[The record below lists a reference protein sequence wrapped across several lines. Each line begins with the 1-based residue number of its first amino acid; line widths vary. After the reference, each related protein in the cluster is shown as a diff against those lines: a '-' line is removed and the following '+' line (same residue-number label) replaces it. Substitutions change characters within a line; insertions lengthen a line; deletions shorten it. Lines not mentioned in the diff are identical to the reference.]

1 MSAETTKRVKRL
13 PRTERIQDIMKAART
28 AFAVNGYHQASMAEI
43 AASAGVAEGTIYKFF
58 DSKRSLL
65 LAILRDWYDAM
76 IRENSAKLAG
86 VKGTRARLRVAIWQH
101 LSVIQNDP
109 DLCRLFY
116 AEVRSQADYPTTE
129 LFQLNKEATRLL
141 VTALEDGIR
150 DGDVRPDIDLRLV
163 RDVVFG
169 GIEHHV
175 SRFLAGHGDLD
186 VGRLSDGLTELAMCG
201 VGQRSK
207 DKSSVDQVR
216 FEKTLD
222 RLVQLVDRMDQS

>member
-1 MSAETTKRVKRL
+1 MSTETTKRVKRL
-13 PRTERIQDIMKAART
+13 PRTERIQDIMNAGRA
-28 AFAVNGYHQASMAEI
+28 AFAVNGYHQTSIAEI
-43 AASAGVAEGTIYKFF
+43 AAGAGVAEGTIYKFF

-65 LAILRDWYDAM
+65 HAILCDWYHRM

-86 VKGTRARLRVAIWQH
+86 VKGTRARLHVVIWQH
-101 LSVIQNDP
+101 LSVIQRDP

-116 AEVRSQADYPTTE
+116 AEVRSHAEYPTTE

-141 VTALEDGIR
+141 VIALEDGIR

-175 SRFLAGHGDLD
+175 ARFLAGRGIWT
-186 VGRLSDGLTELAMCG
+186 SDI
-201 VGQRSK
+201 
-207 DKSSVDQVR
+207 
-216 FEKTLD
+216 
-222 RLVQLVDRMDQS
+222 